1 MNSLL
6 MRLRGCHNYN
16 SISSPFSAA
25 RVTVYVYVQ
34 FPIRLHGICVS
45 KTALAMCDAY
55 VSTYVLFT
63 VSHE

>member
-1 MNSLL
+1 

-45 KTALAMCDAY
+45 KTALAMCVAY
-55 VSTYVLFT
+55 IST